1 MSDNERIGVLVM
13 AYGTPAS
20 VDDIEPYYT
29 HIRRGRPAPPELLEE
44 LIGRYAAIG
53 GISPLAA
60 RTEAQ
65 RAAIETALEAI
76 APGRYQVVLGQKHA
90 TPFIED
96 AVEALAA
103 DGITTT
109 VGLVLAPHYSGFSVG
124 QYQGRAAE
132 AGAAHGMTHH
142 AIDSWHL
149 DPAYVDFLT
158 DAVTAA
164 DATLPDDRKVLFTA
178 HSLPERVL
186 ADDPYP
192 EQLRQSAAA
201 VGERLGLDPGS
212 DWSIAWQSAGRTP
225 RHVARPRHPRRAART
240 RFHQGHRRCA
250 GVRPGVR
257 GRPPRGAVRPRHRGR
272 RPGRG
277 TGPGVCPHPLAQRRP
292 HRDGGTGGPH
302 PRCRQLTTSPGP
314 GARAQPVGTVVVI
327 GAGIT
332 GLAAAH
338 RLHADHPGLNVV
350 VLEASA
356 GRGLSPTE
364 PFDNVAL
371 DCAADAFLARVPEAV
386 ALCRRTRHRRPTRT
400 SRHRVGAGA
409 G

>member
-1 MSDNERIGVLVM
+1 MSENERIGVLVM
-13 AYGTPAS
+13 GYGTPAS

-65 RAAIETALEAI
+65 RVAIETALEAI
-76 APGRYQVVLGQKHA
+76 APGRYHVVLGQKHA

-96 AVEALAA
+96 AVEDLAA
-103 DGITTT
+103 AGITTT

-132 AGAAHGMTHH
+132 AGKAHGITHH

-158 DAVTAA
+158 AAVAEA
-164 DATLPDDRKVLFTA
+164 DATLPDNRKVLFTA

-201 VGERLGLDPGS
+201 VGDRLSLDPWS

-225 RHVARPRHPRRAART
+225 EPWRGPDILDVLRELAATGATEGVLVCAQGFVADHLEVLYDLDIEAAGMADELGLAFART
-240 RFHQGHRRCA
+240 RSLNDDA
-250 GVRPGVR
+250 
-257 GRPPRGAVRPRHRGR
+257 
-272 RPGRG
+272 
-277 TGPGVCPHPLAQRRP
+277 
-292 HRDGGTGGPH
+292 
-302 PRCRQLTTSPGP
+302 
-314 GARAQPVGTVVVI
+314 TVM
-327 GAGIT
+327 AA
-332 GLAAAH
+332 LAARIH
-338 RLHADHPGLNVV
+338 DV
-350 VLEASA
+350 AS
-356 GRGLSPTE
+356 
-364 PFDNVAL
+364 
-371 DCAADAFLARVPEAV
+371 
-386 ALCRRTRHRRPTRT
+386 
-400 SRHRVGAGA
+400 
-409 G
+409 